1 MCGWAD
7 CTANFKFEACGS
19 GVGKNMATNKKYKSE
34 LASKE
39 CSETLL
45 QKNAVKPTM
54 KRSRLGV
61 DIEPARLGSLSNRA
75 REPARLGSFASSS
88 WLV

>member
-1 MCGWAD
+1 MDRKQGNNMCGWAD

-45 QKNAVKPTM
+45 QKKCSKTYNET
-54 KRSRLGV
+54 
-61 DIEPARLGSLSNRA
+61 
-75 REPARLGSFASSS
+75 
-88 WLV
+88 